1 MICSVILFFAACY
14 LLVASIILMPAL
26 KKEREIEFKQWL
38 RAMAL
43 FIVIRTLATLFQSIA
58 NDLYFGYHQ
67 IMLLIW
73 FTFTLLNIF
82 AFLVVVSNYQEL
94 SNITRLEDMAQL
106 KMSTISSLNASRT
119 LSHHS
124 LDSYKGHHIHTN
136 PSPSVSQQGT
146 PVVMRGSHGS
156 TESYTNHYFPQPSPR
171 LGNPPS
177 ISSIPL
183 AAFGLNLNPNGAFAS
198 PRSTQGSLGG
208 GSLSA
213 GRGSTPS
220 TAPI

>member
-1 MICSVILFFAACY
+1 M
-14 LLVASIILMPAL
+14 VASIILMPAL
-26 KKEREIEFKQWL
+26 KKEREEEFKQWL

-43 FIVIRTLATLFQSIA
+43 FIVIRAVATLFQSIA
-58 NDLYFGYHQ
+58 NDLYFTYHQ
-67 IMLLIW
+67 AMLLLW
-73 FTFTLLNIF
+73 FFFTITNIF
-82 AFLVVVSNYQEL
+82 AFLTVVSNYQEL

-124 LDSYKGHHIHTN
+124 LDSYKGQHINTN
-136 PSPSVSQQGT
+136 PSPTVSQQGT

-156 TESYTNHYFPQPSPR
+156 TDSYQHYFPQPSPR

-177 ISSIPL
+177 TSSIPL
-183 AAFGLNLNPNGAFAS
+183 AAFGLNLNPNGNFS
-198 PRSTQGSLGG
+198 IRSNA

>member
-43 FIVIRTLATLFQSIA
+43 FIIIRTLGTLFQSIA
-58 NDLYFGYHQ
+58 NDLYFIYHQ
-67 IMLLIW
+67 IMLLMW
-73 FTFTLLNIF
+73 LLFTLVNIF

-124 LDSYKGHHIHTN
+124 LDSYKGHHINTN
-136 PSPSVSQQGT
+136 PSPTVSQQGT

-156 TESYTNHYFPQPSPR
+156 TDSYNHYYPQPSPR

-183 AAFGLNLNPNGAFAS
+183 AAFGLNLNPNGAFSS
-198 PRSTQGSLGG
+198 PRSTQ